1 MRRSKRL
8 RRCAKDLLEL
18 STKMG
23 FGRKIHFGCGSLAR
37 ITLRNELLGQAALQF
52 PQPLTGRAFQV
63 LLEYPLQVTFG
74 HGAKRRHF
82 GRSEFGLLRHPLP
95 IL

>member
-1 MRRSKRL
+1 MRWSKRL
-8 RRCAKDLLEL
+8 RRGAKDLLEL
-18 STKMG
+18 SAEMR
-23 FGRKIHFGCGSLAR
+23 FGRKIHFGGRGLAR
-37 ITLRNELLGQAALQF
+37 ITLTNKLLGQTALQF
-52 PQPLTGRAFQV
+52 PQPLAGRTLQV

-82 GRSEFGLLRHPLP
+82 CRFEFGLLRHPLP